1 MRMKLGQKIAINYI
15 RAKLNLMA
23 VLSKKRAARKAL
35 DLFCT
40 PFKKSKKELPAI
52 FNKAEQLTV
61 TVKGIA
67 VRGFRWN
74 KGGTKRILILHGFES
89 SSKNFEAYINPLV
102 DKNYEVLAFD
112 APAHGLSGGRQ
123 ITLPVYIETIRT
135 IYFELGTIQGFISHS
150 FGGLAL
156 THFIEKIPHDGNT
169 KLALI
174 APATET
180 KTAIDTFFRFL
191 QLGSD
196 VRKEF
201 EKLILQ
207 KSGVQ
212 PNFFSISR
220 ALEHIKAS
228 ILWVHDR
235 DDDVTPLQDVE
246 PVMDKHYPNLQFMI
260 TAGLGHRKIYR
271 DSRVIQAVVEFL

>member
-1 MRMKLGQKIAINYI
+1 MKLGQKIAINYI
-15 RAKLNLMA
+15 RAKLNLLA
-23 VLSKKRAARKAL
+23 VLSKKRAAKKAF

-40 PFKKSKKELPAI
+40 PLKKSQKQLPAI
-52 FNKAEQLTV
+52 FNEAEQLLV
-61 TVKGIA
+61 TVKGVA

-74 KGGTKRILILHGFES
+74 KGGTKRVLILHGFES
-89 SSKNFEAYINPLV
+89 SSRNFEAYISPLI
-102 DKNYEVLAFD
+102 DKNYEVIAFD
-112 APAHGLSGGRQ
+112 APAHGVSGGRQ
-123 ITLPVYIETIRT
+123 ITLPIYVETIRT

-156 THFIEKIPHDGNT
+156 THFIEKIPHNSDT
-169 KLALI
+169 KLVLI

-191 QLGSD
+191 QLGSE

-201 EKLILQ
+201 EKLIVQ
-207 KSGVQ
+207 KSGMQ
-212 PNFFSISR
+212 PGFFSIPR

-235 DDDVTPLQDVE
+235 NDDVTPLKDVE
-246 PVMDKHYPNLQFMI
+246 PVMEKHYPNLQFLI
-260 TAGLGHRKIYR
+260 TSGLGHRKIYR
-271 DSRVIQAVVEFL
+271 DSQVIQAVVEFMI